1 MRTSAAIL
9 VLAFAAAFTVCG
21 QQGLSTPALYTGTC
35 DASAAAA
42 LDNDRFVIGNDED
55 NVLRVYSRSR
65 PGPPV
70 WTIDLSDFL
79 GVKKSVEADIEGAT
93 RVGDRIYWISSHGRN
108 EDGELRPGRQRF
120 FATQIVTND
129 AGVVLAPVDR
139 PCATLL
145 EAMVNEPALRRFN
158 LAQAA
163 QRGSKQRGTLSI
175 EGLSASP
182 EGGLLIGFR
191 SPVPDGKAL
200 LLPLLNP
207 EELLQ
212 GGPARFGAPILL
224 DLGGLGIRSIEWEG
238 DGYWIIA
245 GHHDDDVPSRLYFW
259 KGGSSPA
266 RWARQVSLSFLNPES
281 TLSFVEGNKRQ
292 YH

>member
-93 RVGDRIYWISSHGRN
+93 RVG
-108 EDGELRPGRQRF
+108 
-120 FATQIVTND
+120 
-129 AGVVLAPVDR
+129 
-139 PCATLL
+139 
-145 EAMVNEPALRRFN
+145 
-158 LAQAA
+158 
-163 QRGSKQRGTLSI
+163 
-175 EGLSASP
+175 
-182 EGGLLIGFR
+182 
-191 SPVPDGKAL
+191 
-200 LLPLLNP
+200 
-207 EELLQ
+207 
-212 GGPARFGAPILL
+212 
-224 DLGGLGIRSIEWEG
+224 
-238 DGYWIIA
+238 
-245 GHHDDDVPSRLYFW
+245 
-259 KGGSSPA
+259 
-266 RWARQVSLSFLNPES
+266 
-281 TLSFVEGNKRQ
+281 
-292 YH
+292 